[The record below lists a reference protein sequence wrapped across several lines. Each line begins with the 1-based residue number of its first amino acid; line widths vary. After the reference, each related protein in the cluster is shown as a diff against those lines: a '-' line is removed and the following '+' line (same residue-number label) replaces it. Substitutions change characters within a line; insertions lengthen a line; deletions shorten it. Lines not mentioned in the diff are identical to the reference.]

1 MQFEEVKKILTILR
15 VNYPNTFRNMDKEER
30 EAYLDLWAEAFKND
44 PAEMVVKA
52 VKSIIYTDNREF
64 APNIAQ
70 VKNEMFKF
78 YKNSQTDVN
87 DAWQLVLRNAKC
99 DYAAAKKNY
108 DALPLNIQ
116 KVISPAFLSELGY
129 ATHDQVGY
137 KRNEFERKYNAVLE
151 REKELLLSGEISVDQ
166 LGMNN
171 TQPRLETGLKSIQ
184 ELIGG

>member
-1 MQFEEVKKILTILR
+1 MFNIITNLKT
-15 VNYPNTFRNMDKEER
+15 T
-30 EAYLDLWAEAFKND
+30 YLHSFSQYKTDDEFKLLCQNWYRFFKND
-44 PAEMVVKA
+44 DYTLVSKA
-52 VKSIIYTDNREF
+52 VDNF
-64 APNIAQ
+64 IANDTTGYVPTIGQ
-70 VKNEMFKF
+70 IKNEMFKF

-129 ATHDQVGY
+129 ATHEQVGY

-151 REKELLLSGEISVDQ
+151 RGKELLLSGEISVDQ

-171 TQPRLETGLKSIQ
+171 TEPQRLETGLKSIK
-184 ELIGG
+184 ELIGGSYE